1 MVWPDE
7 RKERIMKCEGTITP
21 LRYEGTHYVKVD
33 KVLCPG
39 CDKIAEL
46 RANLEALT
54 KRLEALEPTP
64 GADIS
69 FPPRR
74 GRRQ

>member
-1 MVWPDE
+1 
-7 RKERIMKCEGTITP
+7 MKCEGTITP

-46 RANLEALT
+46 RTALEALT
-54 KRLEALEPTP
+54 KRLEALEPTSGLP
-64 GADIS
+64 REPLTINKHGAW
-69 FPPRR
+69 R
-74 GRRQ
+74 